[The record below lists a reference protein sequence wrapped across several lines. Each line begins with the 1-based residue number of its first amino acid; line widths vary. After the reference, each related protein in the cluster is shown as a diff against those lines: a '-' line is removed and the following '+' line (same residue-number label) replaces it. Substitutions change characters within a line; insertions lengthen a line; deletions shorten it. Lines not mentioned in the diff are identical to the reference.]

1 MIQSFSAAMARSTVT
16 YIHSQCRRLAG
27 RRASSKKR
35 KFARCRA
42 TKKRDVDAAT
52 DPEEKQERKGV
63 DGGVFKS
70 TGRYNASPTS
80 MWRALTEY
88 ESLYNTSDAIVTCK
102 RLWISSRVGCSVIR
116 LQSRDDDLL
125 WGSVRA
131 TVVVKIQENLTE
143 GEIYFEAF
151 NEGEKND
158 FSLRGYVYLLT
169 HRTRWPK
176 EPHRV

>member
-27 RRASSKKR
+27 RRASSRNGNLPVVGPRR
-35 KFARCRA
+35 KG
-42 TKKRDVDAAT
+42 DVDAAT

-116 LQSRDDDLL
+116 LQSATTIYSGEVYEPLSSSR
-125 WGSVRA
+125 SRRISQKEKSTSKHSTRA
-131 TVVVKIQENLTE
+131 RRMTSPSE
-143 GEIYFEAF
+143 GTSTF
-151 NEGEKND
+151 
-158 FSLRGYVYLLT
+158 
-169 HRTRWPK
+169 
-176 EPHRV
+176 

>member
-1 MIQSFSAAMARSTVT
+1 
-16 YIHSQCRRLAG
+16 
-27 RRASSKKR
+27 
-35 KFARCRA
+35 
-42 TKKRDVDAAT
+42 
-52 DPEEKQERKGV
+52 
-63 DGGVFKS
+63 
-70 TGRYNASPTS
+70 

-125 WGSVRA
+125 WGRVRD

-158 FSLRGYVYLLT
+158 FSLRGYVYLLP

>member
-1 MIQSFSAAMARSTVT
+1 MARSTVT

-158 FSLRGYVYLLT
+158 FSHRGYVYLLT